1 MNIGKIA
8 LTFFL
13 CVLSFLKPV
22 KHLSILLLKLLLRK
36 KIHDF
41 TDLDVGRANLTWCVQ
56 MCLVHN
62 FIFSIQ

>member
-36 KIHDF
+36 KYM
-41 TDLDVGRANLTWCVQ
+41 TSLTWMLAGQ
-56 MCLVHN
+56 
-62 FIFSIQ
+62 I